1 MRLTTA
7 RPWSLVFW
15 DEVAPNAQRV
25 PVVFARAEIDAW
37 LADPYRRAE
46 VLEMWGQL
54 GENHGRA
61 NSGRD
66 WMELSRLVKPA
77 FLRALDSGQLV
88 MVTDEGNEAWRTS
101 GLAEPEDI
109 APPPPLAVEEPRP
122 VKTWIEFAV
131 EDMAGQP
138 IAGKKYRAT
147 LTDGT
152 VKKGETDSKGLVRFD
167 EIDPGL
173 CEFVL
178 EGLDGDAWETAEGA
192 EWIEFLVTDAEAK
205 PLADVRYEVKLTNG
219 QKKEGVTGKNGLVRF
234 EGLKAGVCEFRLP
247 DFDADE
253 VLDAAEGS
261 DWIEL
266 LVNGTDDRPKPG
278 VEWLATFADGSTKS
292 GTTDETGLVRV
303 ERLKSGKVDVSFP
316 GSEAELVGSV
326 VKGGAAKPATGSIEI
341 ELTDVDGQP
350 VRDVR
355 FVAESPDGTTREG
368 VTDDQGRG
376 KIEGVVEGE
385 YSVTFP
391 DTDASAW
398 EAA

>member
-1 MRLTTA
+1 MRLTTH

-15 DEVAPNAQRV
+15 DEVEPANHRV
-25 PVVFARAEIDAW
+25 PVAFASAEIDAW
-37 LADPYRRAE
+37 LADPHRRAE
-46 VLEMWGQL
+46 VLDLWGQL
-54 GENHGRA
+54 GENQSRMRA
-61 NSGRD
+61 GRD
-66 WMELSRLVKPA
+66 WMEVARLVKPA

-88 MVTDEGNEAWRTS
+88 MITDEGNEAWRSAPTV
-101 GLAEPEDI
+101 EPKE
-109 APPPPLAVEEPRP
+109 APPPVLAAEEARP

-138 IAGKKYRAT
+138 LAGRKYRAT

-152 VKKGETDSKGLVRFD
+152 VKKGETDSKGIVRFD

-178 EGLDGDAWETAEGA
+178 EGLDGDAWETAEGT
-192 EWIEFLVTDAEAK
+192 EWIEFLVTDSEGK
-205 PLADVRYEVKLTNG
+205 PLADIRWEAKLTSG

-247 DFDADE
+247 DFDAEE
-253 VLDAAEGS
+253 VLDAAEAS

-266 LVNGTDDRPKPG
+266 LVNGTDDQPKPG

-292 GTTDETGLVRV
+292 GTTDESGLVRV

-316 GSEAELVGSV
+316 GAEAELVGSV
-326 VKGGAAKPATGSIEI
+326 VKGGAAKPASGTIEI
-341 ELTDVDGQP
+341 ELVDVDGQP
-350 VRDVR
+350 VPQVR
-355 FVAESPDGTTREG
+355 FVVESPDGTTREG
-368 VTDDQGRG
+368 VTDDSGLG
-376 KIEGVVEGE
+376 KIENVEEGE
-385 YSVTFP
+385 YAVTFP
-391 DTDASAW
+391 DVDASAW